1 MEQHAKTIVVS
12 AFVLLTVGSLFWFN
26 HWISATGADS
36 QTNTHHI
43 AIRGAVSGLSEGS
56 EVRYL
61 GVTVGR
67 VSAITLSATTLGQVD
82 IDFNSDQA
90 IPSDKLLAQLE
101 PQGITGL
108 SVIEL
113 RLQSATDPGFATDP
127 GVIPGYPSL
136 VTQLSGPA
144 SSIAGSVETVMTK
157 VDKFMSEET
166 MANLSESVK
175 QLNHTTAQ
183 LAVASDGLADLMQNV
198 NQISMTLA
206 ETIPAY
212 RQVGIKLESELL
224 PAVQQVAVELGQTA
238 ASANSILLENRKE
251 INQLF
256 AHDIP
261 NIVGM
266 TDELARSIRSINDL
280 ASSLDNEPMQLIYGE
295 RVPELEIDID

>member
-1 MEQHAKTIVVS
+1 
-12 AFVLLTVGSLFWFN
+12 
-26 HWISATGADS
+26 
-36 QTNTHHI
+36 
-43 AIRGAVSGLSEGS
+43 
-56 EVRYL
+56 
-61 GVTVGR
+61 
-67 VSAITLSATTLGQVD
+67 
-82 IDFNSDQA
+82 
-90 IPSDKLLAQLE
+90 
-101 PQGITGL
+101 
-108 SVIEL
+108 
-113 RLQSATDPGFATDP
+113 
-127 GVIPGYPSL
+127 
-136 VTQLSGPA
+136 
-144 SSIAGSVETVMTK
+144 
-157 VDKFMSEET
+157 MSEET

-175 QLNHTTAQ
+175 QLKHTTAQ